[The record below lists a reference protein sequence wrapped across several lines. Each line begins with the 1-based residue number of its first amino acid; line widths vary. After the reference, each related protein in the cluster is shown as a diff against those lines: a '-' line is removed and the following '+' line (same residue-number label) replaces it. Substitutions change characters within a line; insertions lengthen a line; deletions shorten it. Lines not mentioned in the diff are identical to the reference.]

1 MTLKSVVLPA
11 PFGPMMPRRSPRR
24 TSRLTSRTAVRPPK
38 RFVTRSSVS
47 TGPPGP
53 QATGDTGQA
62 LGGEPHD
69 EDEGRAVDD
78 EIDAGEPGLQTR
90 ERRAQVRLE
99 RRDQDRAEEGAQ
111 GGAHPPDDRVQREPD
126 REVDRED
133 IEGVDEADVLRP
145 ERAADRRHRG
155 AERHRAD
162 LQSAARDAERL
173 GGVLVLA
180 DAGELVADPRGLE
193 PDLHAVVDQRDDEGH
208 VDPRDVAEAERPEA
222 GTEGDRDPLRAR
234 REAAPAARDDQEHL
248 RERDRGE
255 REVGAAEAIREIADH
270 PAGGDREDHPEEE
283 PEPGALIEARRHQG
297 RGVGTDAEEGGVA
310 EGDLA
315 GVAPR
320 HVPGG
325 RERSPHEDQDQA
337 VEDERV
343 AHDQRQE
350 GGDAEER
357 ERGPAPGRQR
367 GHHTPSV
374 SAPRWPKS
382 PAGRK
387 TSTAMNRTK

>member
-24 TSRLTSRTAVRPPK
+24 TSRLTLRTAVRPPK

-111 GGAHPPDDRVQREPD
+111 GGAQPPDDRVQREPD

-173 GGVLVLA
+173 GGVLVLT

-208 VDPRDVAEAERPEA
+208 VDP
-222 GTEGDRDPLRAR
+222 GD
-234 REAAPAARDDQEHL
+234 
-248 RERDRGE
+248 
-255 REVGAAEAIREIADH
+255 
-270 PAGGDREDHPEEE
+270 
-283 PEPGALIEARRHQG
+283 
-297 RGVGTDAEEGGVA
+297 VA

>member
-24 TSRLTSRTAVRPPK
+24 TSRLTLRTAVRPPK

-47 TGPPGP
+47 TGPPDP

-99 RRDQDRAEEGAQ
+99 RRDQDRAEEWAE

-145 ERAADRRHRG
+145 ERAADRRQRG
-155 AERHRAD
+155 AERHRED
-162 LQSAARDAERL
+162 FQSAARDAERF

-180 DAGELVADPRGLE
+180 DAGELVADPRALE
-193 PDLHAVVDQRDDEGH
+193 PDLHRVAEHRQHEGH
-208 VDPRDVAEAERPEA
+208 VDPRDVAEAERPDA
-222 GTEGDRDPLRAR
+222 GAERDRDPLRAR
-234 REAAPAARDDQEHL
+234 REAAPAARADQEHL

-255 REVGAAEAIREIADH
+255 REVRAAETVRKVADR
-270 PAGGDREDHPEEE
+270 PAGG
-283 PEPGALIEARRHQG
+283 
-297 RGVGTDAEEGGVA
+297 
-310 EGDLA
+310 
-315 GVAPR
+315 
-320 HVPGG
+320 
-325 RERSPHEDQDQA
+325 
-337 VEDERV
+337 
-343 AHDQRQE
+343 
-350 GGDAEER
+350 ER
-357 ERGPAPGRQR
+357 EHDPED
-367 GHHTPSV
+367 
-374 SAPRWPKS
+374 
-382 PAGRK
+382 
-387 TSTAMNRTK
+387 